1 MQEPIPGL
9 TPMQTTVAPAKLLHF
24 ALELGQ
30 QMALAEF
37 SQELRALQKQHP
49 AAVGLTLAIAIADK
63 NGATLKAITTRKIL
77 TLAADAG
84 LPIGGHAIHS
94 TIEHGEL
101 VIRAQA
107 DPEADD

>member
-9 TPMQTTVAPAKLLHF
+9 TPMQTTVPPAKILYF

-30 QMALAEF
+30 QMALAAF

-63 NGATLKAITTRKIL
+63 NGAEIKAVTTRKIL
-77 TLAADAG
+77 TLAASAG

-94 TIEHGEL
+94 TIEKGEF
-101 VIRAQA
+101 VIRASA
-107 DPEADD
+107 DPEADE